1 MHRFR
6 FLLLVLCL
14 TAVSAYAARQNTG
27 QRLYSRLNL
36 PPQQP
41 RLLLPKIAA
50 IEMSALSME
59 RDPSTGVTH
68 LKGDAEM
75 KLSAGPQFLTILRA
89 DEVAYDPNTGEI
101 ETKGNVTICTSG
113 TLGPT
118 GPCL

>member
-1 MHRFR
+1 MKALR
-6 FLLLVLCL
+6 FLVLAVCL
-14 TAVSAYAARQNTG
+14 AASCAYAARQNAG

-36 PPQQP
+36 PRQQP
-41 RLLLPKIAA
+41 RLLLPQVTAL
-50 IEMSALSME
+50 EMSALSME

-89 DEVAYDPNTGEI
+89 DEVAYDPNTGDI
-101 ETKGNVTICTSG
+101 ETKGDVRICTSG
-113 TLGPT
+113 TIGPT